1 MKKKAICCFTGH
13 REIAYEHG
21 KALSVLLD
29 GILERLIAH
38 GFTEFRTGGALGFDT
53 VVALKII
60 EKKKSNK
67 NIRLH
72 LFLPCREQAD
82 MWTAAARQAYL
93 FTIENADEV
102 TYISD
107 KYVKG
112 CMLQR
117 DRCLVN
123 GSALCVG
130 YCMKSTGGTA
140 YTLGYARSQNVRTV
154 NIATLL
160 KN

>member
-1 MKKKAICCFTGH
+1 MEKKAICCFTGH
-13 REIAYEHG
+13 REISSEHR

-29 GILERLIAH
+29 GILNKLIAR

-60 EKKKSNK
+60 EKKKTNK

-72 LFLPCREQAD
+72 LFLPCKEQAD
-82 MWTAAARQAYL
+82 MWTVAARQIYL

-107 KYVKG
+107 KYTKG

-117 DRCLVN
+117 NRSLVN
-123 GSALCVG
+123 GTALCIG
-130 YCMKSTGGTA
+130 YCMKPTGGTA
-140 YTLGYARSQNVRTV
+140 YTLDYARAQNVHTV
-154 NIATLL
+154 NIVSLL